1 MLDTVL
7 EHEAA
12 VQEDP
17 KDASKWYNL
26 GLRQQENER
35 ETQAIAALHEALK
48 IDPAMKEAWLALA
61 VSYTNENDRDEALEA
76 LDRWIKVNDK
86 YQAVV
91 QSYQQARGRQV
102 QNRHRQLANMLLAM
116 ARSRAQDISEPVD
129 ADVQVAM
136 GVLFNASGEYSKAV
150 DCFTTALHV
159 RPDDWILYNRIGAT
173 LSNSGRSEESLQYYQ
188 QALTLRPDFAR
199 CHFNLSISCLN
210 LKVRSYIGLL
220 VVSTHEVLTRVLSP
234 SLLSLFYTCF
244 SP

>member
-1 MLDTVL
+1 
-7 EHEAA
+7 
-12 VQEDP
+12 
-17 KDASKWYNL
+17 
-26 GLRQQENER
+26 
-35 ETQAIAALHEALK
+35 
-48 IDPAMKEAWLALA
+48 
-61 VSYTNENDRDEALEA
+61 
-76 LDRWIKVNDK
+76 
-86 YQAVV
+86 
-91 QSYQQARGRQV
+91 
-102 QNRHRQLANMLLAM
+102 
-116 ARSRAQDISEPVD
+116 
-129 ADVQVAM
+129 M

-220 VVSTHEVLTRVLSP
+220 VVFTHEVLTRVLSP